1 MDLRKVKVYVISPGI
16 GKYEKRLHTT
26 LERLQQ
32 AGFQHVEHVPS
43 VPDPSHTNSLSR
55 TNLLIF
61 EKEQDQTEPFI
72 IIEDDIKIEDF
83 IVDND
88 KWFLHV
94 PPDAVAV
101 YLGVSLWVYPYEYH
115 TLGCGKH
122 IRLITKNDATSYDDR
137 LVRIKGMTSAHAV
150 LYADRK
156 FLQTLSLCIQSYLKL
171 FTAHDLV
178 IAALQQYF
186 PMYAL
191 KNPLFYQDVTEG
203 GQQLMTRLVWKEEE
217 FFLLL

>member
-1 MDLRKVKVYVISPGI
+1 MDLHKVKVYVISPGI
-16 GKYEKRLHTT
+16 GKYEKRLKTT
-26 LERLQQ
+26 LERLYK
-32 AGFQHVEHVPS
+32 AGFEDIEHVPS

-61 EKEQDQTEPFI
+61 EKEKNKTEPFI

-83 IVDND
+83 IIDDERWILN
-88 KWFLHV
+88 V

-122 IRLITKNDATSYDDR
+122 IRFITKNDAISHDDR

-150 LYADRK
+150 LYMDRK
-156 FLQTLSLCIQSYLKL
+156 FLQTLSFCIQSYLKL

-178 IAALQQYF
+178 LATLQKYF
-186 PMYAL
+186 PIYAL
-191 KNPLFYQDVTEG
+191 KTPLFYQDVAEG
-203 GQQLMTRLVWKEEE
+203 GQQLMTRLVWKHDE
-217 FFLLL
+217 FFLLV